1 MAPLSCGERSWGS
14 VPVRGSLPP
23 TPPAAP
29 TGARRGRAG
38 RAGGAAGTVR
48 HRPAGGRDGPM
59 GRGRGEVQRP
69 RSTQEGRRGWGRA
82 WARVGAAQ
90 GASRVTQRR
99 QPPGDVHPSH
109 GRGPAPACSQQP
121 RRPRGLRGDRETEG
135 PPGGWG
141 SLGAGHSR
149 VPRSPALMDEWR
161 GGGGGRGSHRARQ
174 PRARAGTRAHAAH
187 GSPSRWHKRPEQPGC
202 AAQRLPPPS

>member
-69 RSTQEGRRGWGRA
+69 RSTQEG
-82 WARVGAAQ
+82 AAGLGEGLGQ
-90 GASRVTQRR
+90 
-99 QPPGDVHPSH
+99 
-109 GRGPAPACSQQP
+109 GRGRPGGLQGHTEAAAAGRRPPLTRTWPCTCLLPAAPA
-121 RRPRGLRGDRETEG
+121 
-135 PPGGWG
+135 
-141 SLGAGHSR
+141 A
-149 VPRSPALMDEWR
+149 PRSPRRQGDR
-161 GGGGGRGSHRARQ
+161 GAAGGLGKFGGWAQQGPPEPSPDGRVAGGGRGSHRARQ
-174 PRARAGTRAHAAH
+174 AGARAGTRAHAAH